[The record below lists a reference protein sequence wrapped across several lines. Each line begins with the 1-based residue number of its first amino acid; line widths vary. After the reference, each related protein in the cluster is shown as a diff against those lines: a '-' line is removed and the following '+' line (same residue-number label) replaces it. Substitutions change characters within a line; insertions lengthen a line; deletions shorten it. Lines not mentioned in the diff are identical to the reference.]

1 MRKPYSV
8 RLSRW
13 CVLGVAMGMS
23 LLAQAQPAWRPDKPV
38 EFVVATVAGGN
49 SDKITR
55 LAQRILQD
63 RKLVPTPI
71 VVSNRTGGNQ
81 TLASNYVLQHANDP
95 HYLLLS
101 NPVLFT
107 NELGGISKT
116 RHTELTPLALLVVE
130 NTVIAVRAA
139 SPIKNMTDLIAR
151 LKVDMES
158 VSFATPSRG
167 GQPHLTA
174 AAAVRAAG
182 LDPRRLK
189 IVVFKGSGESLTA
202 LLGGHV
208 DVMMSSSGSI
218 LSQLQAG
225 QIRVIGIAAAQRV
238 GGILASAPTLR
249 EQGINTTGIAAWR
262 GFHGPRGLTPA
273 QTAFWDDALA
283 KVTAS
288 AEWKKNLEEGD
299 ITQQYLRSREFAQY
313 LEAEYATTRAAMADL
328 GLVK

>member
-1 MRKPYSV
+1 MRHGYSA
-8 RLSRW
+8 
-13 CVLGVAMGMS
+13 VLKTGFALAVAVIWV
-23 LLAQAQPAWRPDKPV
+23 AVARAQPAWRPDKPV

-55 LAQRILQD
+55 LAQKILQD
-63 RKLVPTPI
+63 RKLVMTPI

-81 TLASNYVLQHANDP
+81 SLASNYVMQRAGDP

-101 NPVLFT
+101 NTVLFT
-107 NELGGISKT
+107 NELGGISKSRYT
-116 RHTELTPLALLVVE
+116 DFTPLALLVIE
-130 NTVIAVRAA
+130 NTVLVVRTA
-139 SPIKNMTDLIAR
+139 SPIRTMADLIVR
-151 LKVDMES
+151 LKADPES

-174 AAAVRAAG
+174 AVAVRAAG
-182 LDPRRLK
+182 IDPRRLK
-189 IVVFKGSGESLTA
+189 VVVFKGSGESISA

-218 LSQLQAG
+218 LAQLQAG

-249 EQGINTTGIAAWR
+249 EQGINTAGIAAWR
-262 GFHGPRGLTPA
+262 GLHGPRGLTPA
-273 QTAFWDDALA
+273 QIAFWDDALS
-283 KVTAS
+283 KVTDS

-313 LEAEYATTRAAMADL
+313 LEGEYATTRAAMADL